1 LFVQPN
7 PDKQARVE
15 AMLGELA
22 ELGLMLARE
31 LARQAQAC
39 EDPADAERLAAA
51 FNKTSRAVRLTLALD
66 AKLERDGARM
76 AREDAEFADR
86 RAEAARAL
94 AEQQARALRHAP
106 LDPPP
111 PSPAQRHKTRV
122 RNLLNRLI
130 WNESEGDAEEY
141 DILRDDLDA
150 RLHEAA
156 QCEGFAE
163 TPVEV
168 IARRVAADMGLS
180 GELVLTRPA
189 AWKAAEAAPPRPAP
203 SDTG

>member
-1 LFVQPN
+1 VTAN

-39 EDPADAERLAAA
+39 EDPADTERLVTA
-51 FNKTSRAVRLTLALD
+51 FNKTSRGVRLTLALD
-66 AKLERDGARM
+66 AKLERDVARA
-76 AREDAEFADR
+76 AREEADVAER
-86 RAEAARAL
+86 RAEATREL
-94 AEQQARALRHAP
+94 AERQARATRQAP
-106 LDPPP
+106 RDAPP
-111 PSPAQRHKTRV
+111 PSPAEHHKTRV
-122 RNLLNRLI
+122 HNLLKRLL

-141 DILRDDLDA
+141 DILREDLDA

-156 QCEGFAE
+156 LAEGFAE

-168 IARRVAADMGLS
+168 IARRVASDMGLS
-180 GELVLTRPA
+180 EDLVLTRPA
-189 AWKAAEAAPPRPAP
+189 AWKALPSEPPRPAP

>member
-1 LFVQPN
+1 VARN

-22 ELGLMLARE
+22 ELGLMLARD

-39 EDPADAERLAAA
+39 EDPADTERLAAA

-130 WNESEGDAEEY
+130 WNESEGDEEEY
-141 DILRDDLDA
+141 EILGEDVDA

-156 QCEGFAE
+156 QCEGF
-163 TPVEV
+163 TDVPVEV
-168 IARRVAADMGLS
+168 IAQRVAADMGLS

-189 AWKAAEAAPPRPAP
+189 AWKAPPSEPPEPAP